1 MQSILS
7 GESAAT
13 FWLPCLLPFYLS
25 FSVYAVVRGLPALLL
40 DLERLSVARDH
51 AARRHLARPV
61 VSKHE
66 IVGSKN
72 AWITLNL
79 RFLNLHRLLGRTLHK
94 VVLSGR
100 VRADRSPVVRLRVHR
115 LIASSWLATS
125 HDLNAAGD
133 LRAMAATNWPFLG
146 VDQAAAHSRAS

>member
-25 FSVYAVVRGLPALLL
+25 FSVYAVVRGLPPLLL

-61 VSKHE
+61 VSKHK
-66 IVGSKN
+66 IVRSEN
-72 AWITLNL
+72 AWIALNL
-79 RFLNLHRLLGRTLHK
+79 RFLNLHRFLGRTLHE
-94 VVLSGR
+94 VVLSR
-100 VRADRSPVVRLRVHR
+100 RMRTDRSPVISLRGHR
-115 LIASSWLATS
+115 LIASCRLVTS
-125 HDLNAAGD
+125 HDLHAAGD
-133 LRAMAATNWPFLG
+133 LRAMAATNWPFLS
-146 VDQAAAHSRAS
+146 VHEATAHS